1 MFEKRSK
8 GSKAVSGYLMEEIL
22 GSRYCKFR
30 SPDPG
35 LWLSGNHCNNRGET
49 GSSKSDR
56 EGLASGYMPKVK
68 SVRFAD

>member
-1 MFEKRSK
+1 
-8 GSKAVSGYLMEEIL
+8 MEEIL